1 VIANLFE
8 SLESRQLL
16 SSTAGTAFIK
26 NDRLEIVGESR
37 VNTVVTIVTLEGSDD
52 APPALQVTINGR
64 VSTFDLEEF
73 NEILYRGGR
82 RNDTVTIN
90 EDNGP
95 IARTIRLYGN
105 DGNDRLTADVS
116 PVALFGG
123 NGRDILL
130 GSFSSDVLFGGNGD
144 DDLFGDDGNDDI
156 AGGKGD
162 DDIRGDGGN
171 DFLRGDADDDRIDGG
186 LGSDDLR
193 GDRGD
198 DILIDRAQFGE
209 VNTFTGGRGWDT
221 FFVSRPDR
229 IRDLEWGEDVFVANN
244 NSRH

>member
-1 VIANLFE
+1 MFA
-8 SLESRQLL
+8 
-16 SSTAGTAFIK
+16 STAGTAFIK

-37 VNTVVTIVTLEGSDD
+37 VNTVVTIATLEVTDD
-52 APPALQVTINGR
+52 APPALQVIINGR
-64 VSTFDLEEF
+64 TSTFDLQDF
-73 NEILYRGGR
+73 TEILYRGGR

-90 EDNGP
+90 EDNGE
-95 IARTIRLYGN
+95 IARSIRLHGN

-130 GSFSSDVLFGGNGD
+130 GSFANDTLFGGNGD

-156 AGGKGD
+156 SGGKGD
-162 DDIRGDGGN
+162 DDLRGDAGN
-171 DFLRGDADDDRIDGG
+171 DKLRGDADDDRLDGG

-209 VNTFTGGRGWDT
+209 VNTFTGGRDCDT

-229 IRDLEWGEDVFVANN
+229 IRDLEWGEDVFFANN
-244 NSRH
+244 NNSKNNRS